1 MSNSSPPSQQRKI
14 RQTLFAS
21 LIGTS
26 IEWYDFFIFGIASTV
41 VLNKLFF
48 PQFEPLV
55 GTLIALS
62 VFGSAYL
69 ARPIGAIVFGHLG
82 DRLGRKS
89 TLVITLSLM
98 GGGTFLIGLL
108 PTYSAIGITA
118 PFLLVALRLGQGLA
132 VGGEWG
138 GAALIAV
145 EHAPRDKRGIY
156 GSVANMGSPLGFILG
171 TGVFTLVLM
180 LPDEALLS
188 WGWRVPFLG
197 SVLLLAIGMYIRFQI
212 DEPPE
217 FDRIASTHTQARLPI
232 IEVLRRPKNVLLA
245 VLLLCG
251 QALPSSIYG
260 FFASTYIVQE
270 LKLPGSV
277 GTTGVMIASVLGL
290 IILPTSAMLSDR
302 FGRRRIYIIG
312 AIYSAIVALP
322 VFWLFDTRQ
331 PIMIWLAFIL
341 GLAIG
346 TYTLYGPMVAYFAEL
361 FGTRTRYTGVSLGY
375 QLGASVFSGF
385 GPMFATTLLV
395 WSGGASWPIAVLIMA
410 AAAVSALAA
419 SLTPVERQSRRSE
432 LAEAVS

>member
-14 RQTLFAS
+14 RQTLLAS

-98 GGGTFLIGLL
+98 GCGTFLIGLL

-145 EHAPRDKRGIY
+145 EHAPHGKRGIY

-180 LPDEALLS
+180 LPDEALLT
-188 WGWRVPFLG
+188 WGWRVPFLA
-197 SVLLLAIGMYIRFQI
+197 SALLLAIGMYIRFRI

-270 LKLPGSV
+270 LKLPASV

-290 IILPTSAMLSDR
+290 IILPISATLSDR
-302 FGRRRIYIIG
+302 FGRRRIYILG

-331 PIMIWLAFIL
+331 PTMIWLAFVL

-361 FGTRTRYTGVSLGY
+361 FGTRTRYTGISLGY

-385 GPMFATTLLV
+385 GPMFATALLV

-419 SLTPVERQSRRSE
+419 SLTPVERQPRQSE
-432 LAEAVS
+432 LTETVS